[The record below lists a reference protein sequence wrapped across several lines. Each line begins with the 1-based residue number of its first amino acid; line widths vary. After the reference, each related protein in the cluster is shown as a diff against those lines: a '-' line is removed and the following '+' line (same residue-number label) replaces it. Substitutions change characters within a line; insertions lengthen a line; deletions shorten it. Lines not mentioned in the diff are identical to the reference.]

1 MNDLIN
7 QDYDYLFKVLL
18 LGDSGTGK
26 SSIVLRYTD
35 NIFQASL
42 ISSIGVDFKIKKKEI
57 DGKKIKIQIV
67 SIIKKIINHIIY
79 IVGYRRS

>member
-26 SSIVLRYTD
+26 SSLVLRYTD

-57 DGKKIKIQIV
+57 DGKKIKIQVV
-67 SIIKKIINHIIY
+67 SLFNNNYKL
-79 IVGYRRS
+79 

>member
-26 SSIVLRYTD
+26 SSLVLRYTD

-67 SIIKKIINHIIY
+67 SIIKKIINYKIY